1 MKIKTV
7 IIEDEINA
15 RKALE
20 NMLSFYCPEIV
31 VSGHAASVEAGLNLI
46 SKSPPDLLLL
56 DVHLPDG
63 TGFDLMK
70 RIKKKDFKIVFVTA
84 HDQYAL
90 EAIKLSALDY
100 LLKPVKPDE
109 LRKAITKVEQALEKE
124 EQLRL
129 QIDTALHNLNQNNPH
144 KKLILNTSDKVFVLE
159 ITQIIHCEAY
169 DNYSKIYI
177 NGKNPILISKTLKD
191 LEEMLMTYGFF
202 RIHQSHLLNLN
213 YVDTFEKKG
222 SGQVRIKTGEAL
234 PVSVRKKEN
243 FFKAL
248 KAFV

>member
-31 VSGHAASVEAGLNLI
+31 VSGHATSVEAGLNLI

-84 HDQYAL
+84 YDQYAL
-90 EAIKLSALDY
+90 KAIKLSALDY
-100 LLKPVKPDE
+100 LLKPIKPDE
-109 LRKAITKVEQALEKE
+109 LRKAMTKVEQALEKE
-124 EQLRL
+124 EQLSL
-129 QIDTALHNLNQNNPH
+129 QIDTALHNLNRNNPH

-159 ITQIIHCEAY
+159 IAQIIHCEAQ

-177 NGKNPILISKTLKD
+177 KGKDPILISKTLKE

-213 YVDTFEKKG
+213 YVEAFEKKG
-222 SGQVRIKTGEAL
+222 SGQVRIKTGGAL
-234 PVSVRKKEN
+234 PVSIRKKES

>member
-159 ITQIIHCEAY
+159 ITQIIHCEAH